1 MKEYLIMELKQKLK
15 KDIEYKKVDI
25 EKILNG
31 IEQLNESQLLLY
43 IKIRS
48 KEKEKSKSNNIEK
61 EYYEKKISLNK

>member
-1 MKEYLIMELKQKLK
+1 MKEYLIIELKQKLD
-15 KDIEYKKVDI
+15 KDIKYKRTDI

-31 IEQLNESQLLLY
+31 IEQLNETQLLLY

-48 KEKEKSKSNNIEK
+48 KEKSKPDNIEK

>member
-1 MKEYLIMELKQKLK
+1 MKEYLIIELKKKLK
-15 KDIEYKKVDI
+15 KDVEYKKTDI

-31 IEQLNESQLLLY
+31 IEQLNETQLLLY

-48 KEKEKSKSNNIEK
+48 KEKSKPDNIEK

>member
-48 KEKEKSKSNNIEK
+48 KEKSKPNNIEK

>member
-48 KEKEKSKSNNIEK
+48 KEKSKPDNIEK

>member
-15 KDIEYKKVDI
+15 KDVEYKRTDI

-48 KEKEKSKSNNIEK
+48 KEKSKPDNIEK

>member
-1 MKEYLIMELKQKLK
+1 MKEYLIIELKQKLK
-15 KDIEYKKVDI
+15 KDVDYKRTDI

-31 IEQLNESQLLLY
+31 IEQLNETQLLLY

-48 KEKEKSKSNNIEK
+48 KEKSKPNNIEK

>member
-1 MKEYLIMELKQKLK
+1 MKEYLIIELKQKLK
-15 KDIEYKKVDI
+15 KDVEYKRTDI

-31 IEQLNESQLLLY
+31 IVQLNESQLLLY

-48 KEKEKSKSNNIEK
+48 KEKSKPNNIEK

>member
-1 MKEYLIMELKQKLK
+1 MKEYLIIELKQKLK
-15 KDIEYKKVDI
+15 KDVVYKKTDI

-31 IEQLNESQLLLY
+31 IEELNEAQLLLY

-48 KEKEKSKSNNIEK
+48 KEKSKPDNIEK

>member
-1 MKEYLIMELKQKLK
+1 MKEYLIIELKQKLK
-15 KDIEYKKVDI
+15 KDVAYKRVDI

-31 IEQLNESQLLLY
+31 IEELNETQLLLY

-48 KEKEKSKSNNIEK
+48 KEKSKPDNIEK

>member
-1 MKEYLIMELKQKLK
+1 MKEYLIIELKQKLK
-15 KDIEYKKVDI
+15 KDIAYKRADI

-31 IEQLNESQLLLY
+31 IEELNESQLLLY

-48 KEKEKSKSNNIEK
+48 KEKSKPNNIEK

>member
-1 MKEYLIMELKQKLK
+1 MKEYLIIELKQKLK
-15 KDIEYKKVDI
+15 KDIAYKRVDI

-48 KEKEKSKSNNIEK
+48 KEKSKPNNIEK

>member
-1 MKEYLIMELKQKLK
+1 MKEYLIIELKQKLK
-15 KDIEYKKVDI
+15 SDVEYKRTDI

-31 IEQLNESQLLLY
+31 IEQLNETQLLLY

-48 KEKEKSKSNNIEK
+48 KEKSKPDNIEK

>member
-1 MKEYLIMELKQKLK
+1 MKEYLIIELKQKLK
-15 KDIEYKKVDI
+15 KDVEYKKTDI

-31 IEQLNESQLLLY
+31 IEQLNETQLLLY

-48 KEKEKSKSNNIEK
+48 KEKSKPDNIEK

>member
-1 MKEYLIMELKQKLK
+1 MKEYLIIELKQKLK
-15 KDIEYKKVDI
+15 KDIAYKRVDI

-31 IEQLNESQLLLY
+31 IEELNEAQLLLY

-48 KEKEKSKSNNIEK
+48 KEKSKPDNIEK

>member
-15 KDIEYKKVDI
+15 RNIEYKKVDI
-25 EKILNG
+25 EKILNS

-48 KEKEKSKSNNIEK
+48 KEKSKPNNIEK